1 MYRIIKTLLFLLFP
15 LFVFAAESEITVI
28 EPSDVVNVQA
38 LDSRRYVSDMAG
50 VLSSGVRSHIDS
62 ACVSLR
68 ASTDIE
74 MAVVIVPSIGDAD
87 EYDFA
92 YELFNL
98 WHIGS
103 SETNSG
109 LLWLYVVDI
118 RAMKFET
125 GLGVEGIFTD
135 AWLNR
140 LLDEQIF
147 PLMREGRTDEAF
159 LLGISEICTRSDS
172 DEVRAE
178 LMRSSVSERALPLN
192 LLIWYLIFC
201 CVALIIL
208 SSVFYIRCTRLSG
221 NNAERY
227 KSLSPTLRIAK
238 IFAFIMPLPVYF
250 LYRYMRRVRNAQ
262 RVMPVSCSCGT
273 KMRLLSEAEED
284 AFLSSRQQ
292 AEENIQSIDY
302 DVWICPEC
310 GETKILKYD
319 GNRAAL
325 YKKCPACGAHVYH
338 MVRDHIVFPPT
349 PLTPGKGEKI
359 WRCDVCGAVR
369 RVSYIIPPVPVITGG
384 RSGNSG
390 GFGGGFGGGFSGGG
404 GAGGHF

>member
-1 MYRIIKTLLFLLFP
+1 MYRIIKTFIFLLFP
-15 LFVFAAESEITVI
+15 LFLFAAENETVALK
-28 EPSDVVNVQA
+28 PSDVVNVQA

-50 VLSSGVRSHIDS
+50 VLSPNVRSHIDS

-68 ASTDIE
+68 TKTGVE
-74 MAVVIVPSIGDAD
+74 MAVVILPSIGEAD

-103 SETNSG
+103 RESNSG

-140 LLDEQIF
+140 LLDKQIF
-147 PLMREGRTDEAF
+147 PLMRDGKADEAF
-159 LLGISEICTRSDS
+159 LLGMTEIYQRADS
-172 DEVRAE
+172 DEVRDE
-178 LMRSSVSERALPLN
+178 LMRSSVSNRSFPMN
-192 LLIWYLIFC
+192 LLLWYLILC
-201 CVALIIL
+201 CVALIVL
-208 SSVFYIRCTRLSG
+208 SCYFYSRCSRLSG
-221 NNAERY
+221 NNANRY
-227 KSLSPTLRIAK
+227 KSLSSTLRIAK
-238 IFAFIMPLPVYF
+238 VFAFIMPLPIYF
-250 LYRYMRRVRNAQ
+250 LYRYMRRVRDAQ
-262 RVMPVSCSCGT
+262 RVLPVSCSCGA

-284 AFLSSRQQ
+284 VFLSSRQQ
-292 AEENIQSIDY
+292 AEENIESIDY
-302 DVWICPEC
+302 DVWFCPDC

-319 GNRAAL
+319 GSRAAL
-325 YKKCPACGAHVYH
+325 YKKCPACGANAYH

-349 PLTPGKGEKI
+349 PVTPGKGEKI

-369 RVSYIIPPVPVITGG
+369 RVSYVIPPVPVVTGG
-384 RSGNSG
+384 SSGGSG

-404 GAGGHF
+404 GAGGRF